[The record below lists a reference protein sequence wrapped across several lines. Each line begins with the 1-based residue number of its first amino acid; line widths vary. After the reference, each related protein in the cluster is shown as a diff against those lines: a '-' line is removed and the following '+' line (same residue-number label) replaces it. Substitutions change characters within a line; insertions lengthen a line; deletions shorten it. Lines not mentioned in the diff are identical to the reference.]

1 MGRFRKPVCLYGYRG
16 FESHPLRQFLS
27 EESVHHFCNLVCQIW
42 RNRISNLNILL
53 RPVTDEV
60 VVIGKC
66 LNSCCLPDCQASALI
81 GIIVNEVVSIL
92 GNMARDCGAIFSSG
106 LNPESV

>member
-27 EESVHHFCNLVCQIW
+27 KKAEDDLRNLFGQKR
-42 RNRISNLNILL
+42 RNRISDLNILL
-53 RPVTDEV
+53 CSVSHEE

-66 LNSCCLPDCQASALI
+66 LNPGCFSDRKAATL
-81 GIIVNEVVSIL
+81 GRVIVNEI
-92 GNMARDCGAIFSSG
+92 MAIF
-106 LNPESV
+106 